1 MKFAIETSESG
12 QVAYIVDAHRHVCIQ
27 LTKPADDF
35 QHAWRV
41 AEYLSDNIHA
51 VSVDGVGGTEP
62 VQRDAHADR

>member
-12 QVAYIVDAHRHVCIQ
+12 QVAYIVDEHRHVSIQ

-41 AEYLSDNIHA
+41 AEC
-51 VSVDGVGGTEP
+51 
-62 VQRDAHADR
+62 QR